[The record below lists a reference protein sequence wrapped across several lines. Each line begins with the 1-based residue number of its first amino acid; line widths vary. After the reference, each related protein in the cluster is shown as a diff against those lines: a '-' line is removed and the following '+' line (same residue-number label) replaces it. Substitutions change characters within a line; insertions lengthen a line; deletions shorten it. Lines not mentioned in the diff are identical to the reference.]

1 MLESHKNKA
10 FGLIACITVAITSI
24 QLSEY
29 LGIHLLGFEKSP
41 ISPIMI
47 AIIIGISIANFNSI
61 IINALKPGL
70 DFCIKVLLKIGII
83 LLGIRLSLIDLISYG
98 TKGLIV
104 VIPCIIITILLVQV
118 LRKKLKISEKLSLL
132 IAVGTSIC
140 GATAIVALAPS
151 IKAKKSEITYA
162 IANITIF
169 GLFAMFLYPIFAH
182 FLFSQDIVSAGLFLG
197 SSIHETAQVAGSA
210 MIYSDQYEEP
220 NIIAVATVTKLIRN
234 TLMVIVIPYLAHKS
248 MSVKEKSYKIS
259 AIFPYFVIG
268 FIVFGCIRSLGDFYF
283 LNDEIH
289 LATWKN
295 SIVFIKKIAEFFLI
309 IAMAAVGF
317 NTSFDNFKA
326 LGIKPFY
333 IGLIAATTVG
343 ISSILIISIINNIS
357 I

>member
-1 MLESHKNKA
+1 MLESLKNKA
-10 FGLIACITVAITSI
+10 FGLIACIIVAITSI
-24 QLSEY
+24 QVSEY

-47 AIIIGISIANFNSI
+47 AIIIGISIANFKSI
-61 IINALKPGL
+61 IINELKPGL
-70 DFCIKVLLKIGII
+70 NFCIKVLLKIGII

-104 VIPCIIITILLVQV
+104 VIPCIVITILLVQL
-118 LRKKLKISEKLSLL
+118 LRKRLNISEKLALL

-151 IKAKKSEITYA
+151 IRAKKSEITYA

-169 GLFAMFLYPIFAH
+169 GLFAMFLYPILAY
-182 FLFSQDIVSAGLFLG
+182 FLFSTDIISAGLFIG

-220 NIIAVATVTKLIRN
+220 KIIAVATVTKLIRN

-248 MSVKEKSYKIS
+248 MSVQEKSYKIS
-259 AIFPYFVIG
+259 SIFPYFVVG
-268 FIVFGCIRSLGDFYF
+268 FIAFGCIRSFGDFYF
-283 LNDEIH
+283 LDNEIH
-289 LATWKN
+289 LATWNN
-295 SIVFIKKIAEFFLI
+295 SIDFIKKIAEFFLI

-317 NTSFDNFKA
+317 NTSFGNFKE

>member
-1 MLESHKNKA
+1 MFEAFKDNA
-10 FGLIACITVAITSI
+10 FGLISCMVVAITSI

-61 IINALKPGL
+61 IINELKPGL

-98 TKGLIV
+98 AQGLIV
-104 VIPCIIITILLVQV
+104 VIPCIVITILLVQV
-118 LRKKLKISEKLSLL
+118 LRKRLNISEKLSLL

-151 IKAKKSEITYA
+151 IRAKKSEITYA

-248 MSVKEKSYKIS
+248 MSGQEKSYKIS

-283 LNDEIH
+283 LDNEIH
-289 LATWKN
+289 LATWNN

-317 NTSFDNFKA
+317 NTSVDNFRE

>member
-1 MLESHKNKA
+1 MFKNLKSKV
-10 FGLIACITVAITSI
+10 FGLTACITVTIISI

-29 LGIHLLGFEKSP
+29 LGIQLLGFEKSP

-47 AIIIGISIANFNSI
+47 AIIIGTSIANLNSV
-61 IINALKPGL
+61 IINKLKPGL
-70 DFCIKVLLKIGII
+70 DFCIKVLLKVGII

-98 TKGLIV
+98 AKGLIV
-104 VIPCIIITILLVQV
+104 VIPCIVITIFLVQV
-118 LRKKLKISEKLSLL
+118 LRKSFKISEKLSLL

-151 IKAKKSEITYA
+151 IKAKKTEITYA

-169 GLFAMFLYPIFAH
+169 GLFAMFLYPIFAQ
-182 FLFSQDIVSAGLFLG
+182 FLFSHDIVSAGLFLG

-210 MIYSDQYEEP
+210 MIFSDQYEEP
-220 NIIAVATVTKLIRN
+220 NIIAIATVTKLIRN

-248 MSVKEKSYKIS
+248 MSAQKKSYKTS
-259 AIFPYFVIG
+259 DIFPFFVIG

-283 LNDEIH
+283 LDNETY
-289 LATWKN
+289 LTTWNN
-295 SIVFIKKIAEFFLI
+295 SIIVIKKIAEIFLI
-309 IAMAAVGF
+309 TAMAAVGF
-317 NTSFDNFKA
+317 NTSFNNFRE
-326 LGIKPFY
+326 LGIRPFY

>member
-1 MLESHKNKA
+1 MFEPFKDKA
-10 FGLIACITVAITSI
+10 FGLISCMFVAITSI

-47 AIIIGISIANFNSI
+47 AIIIGISIANFNSK
-61 IINALKPGL
+61 IINELKPGL

-98 TKGLIV
+98 AQGLIV
-104 VIPCIIITILLVQV
+104 VIPCIVITILLVQV
-118 LRKKLKISEKLSLL
+118 LRKRLNISEKLSLL

-151 IKAKKSEITYA
+151 IRAKKSEITYA

-248 MSVKEKSYKIS
+248 MSGQEKSYKIS

-268 FIVFGCIRSLGDFYF
+268 FIIFGCIRSLGDFYF
-283 LNDEIH
+283 LDNEIH
-289 LATWKN
+289 LATWNN

-309 IAMAAVGF
+309 KTIELFQVA
-317 NTSFDNFKA
+317 KC
-326 LGIKPFY
+326 
-333 IGLIAATTVG
+333 
-343 ISSILIISIINNIS
+343 ISLSRK
-357 I
+357 